1 MHYTVYTLSAQ
12 RLESVVRQRTRG
24 SSGTNARDL
33 FSYFFMLTPIGGSSV
48 YSNYYNTSFKL
59 LPGTYIS
66 LVFSRIVHSFNKIKR
81 FIGDFP

>member
-1 MHYTVYTLSAQ
+1 M
-12 RLESVVRQRTRG
+12 
-24 SSGTNARDL
+24 
-33 FSYFFMLTPIGGSSV
+33 

-66 LVFSRIVHSFNKIKR
+66 LVFSRIVHSFNKINT